1 MSALPVNWTWNDL
14 PPSFSASLCHVLLHL
29 LRVPWAP
36 EFLFK
41 SISFPFLFSLSSVLR
56 LSHLTEQGETCHH
69 TALVCSFHICASCL
83 VFFSSPSS
91 FSSPFLPLLFPCKHK
106 NSLCLWQENASNPEV
121 CWRANRR
128 NWPLIILCRIFYVG
142 CLWYPWQ
149 QSRVHISPLSPSRM
163 GGERMKRGDKITHL
177 LKCTGQAITC

>member
-1 MSALPVNWTWNDL
+1 MSCS
-14 PPSFSASLCHVLLHL
+14 PSFSASLSCSPSFVKGALSTWVSFWEHL
-29 LRVPWAP
+29 FTPSFFPLPS
-36 EFLFK
+36 
-41 SISFPFLFSLSSVLR
+41 SILN
-56 LSHLTEQGETCHH
+56 LSHLLEQGETCHH
-69 TALVCSFHICASCL
+69 AALVCSFHICAS
-83 VFFSSPSS
+83 FFS
-91 FSSPFLPLLFPCKHK
+91 FLFFLSPFLPFLLSRCKHK

-177 LKCTGQAITC
+177 LKCMGQAITC